1 MTVTSSSVHQRVAWK
16 MTLRGRH
23 EILWAILMCQRKVDM
38 TGRGHGRG
46 HPAVVVI
53 GTDHHVTTARAG
65 AVRTEIGM
73 CRQRGRAERRRSRSR
88 RETTIGT
95 DRAAPETAAA
105 TRRQIDSIV
114 AEGATTTRHRRRRR
128 RVTTARRSECRHPAL
143 VARRSWTRYSRS
155 SWRRRKR
162 LRRSRRRRRATQQ
175 PQVAFSHHSSSRWR
189 HLRRRSR
196 RTPHSS
202 RPLYNPCN
210 TRPRTDRA

>member
-1 MTVTSSSVHQRVAWK
+1 

-23 EILWAILMCQRKVDM
+23 EISWAILMCQRKVDM
-38 TGRGHGRG
+38 IGRGHVRG

-73 CRQRGRAERRRSRSR
+73 CRQRGRAERNRSGSR
-88 RETTIGT
+88 GETTIGT
-95 DRAAPETAAA
+95 DRATLEIAAA

-114 AEGATTTRHRRRRR
+114 TEGATTTRHRRRRR
-128 RVTTARRSECRHPAL
+128 RVTTARPSECRHPAL
-143 VARRSWTRYSRS
+143 VARRSWARFSRS

-162 LRRSRRRRRATQQ
+162 LRRSRRLHRAT
-175 PQVAFSHHSSSRWR
+175 QVAFSRRSSSRWR
-189 HLRRRSR
+189 HRRRRSR

-202 RPLYNPCN
+202 RPLYSPCN
-210 TRPRTDRA
+210 SRPRTDRA